1 MMQLRFY
8 NHTCLLPVAHQD
20 NVNHTWGDGEG
31 GRKGVVVSLFISQ
44 KYKEYDNEKVERKI
58 INQIRIERN

>member
-1 MMQLRFY
+1 MIQLRFY

-31 GRKGVVVSLFISQ
+31 DRKGVVVSLFLSQ
-44 KYKEYDNEKVERKI
+44 KYKEYGDEREKKR
-58 INQIRIERN
+58 INQIEIERI